1 MSYYRVG
8 PRGAKYDAGLEQ
20 TAADLQKGRGDGRIS
35 KADALKLSAAV
46 YDKFEND
53 TRGIKAR
60 TPTEDRTVARIY
72 DKANFTK
79 PGRAAFAAANR
90 AAGAKM
96 AAETRAA
103 NKAKPEAPVQP
114 MQQQNIAQQS

>member
-8 PRGAKYDAGLEQ
+8 PKGAKYDAGLEKV
-20 TAADLQKGRGDGRIS
+20 AADLQKGQGDGRIS

-46 YDKFEND
+46 YDKFEHD

-60 TPTEDRTVARIY
+60 TPVEDRTVARIY
-72 DKANFTK
+72 DTANFTK

-96 AAETRAA
+96 AAETRAQNA
-103 NKAKPEAPVQP
+103 SKPEAPAQQI
-114 MQQQNIAQQS
+114 QQQNIAQQS